1 MSGRTVVR
9 KIDGG
14 KLFRLT
20 LLPTGKVRL
29 HGDFF
34 LYPEER
40 IEAIEEW
47 LECCLTMP
55 DKTSAKRYLEKEIDE
70 EKITILG
77 VDVQHLIDALWRAK
91 E

>member
-29 HGDFF
+29 NGDFF

-40 IEAIEEW
+40 LEVIEEW
-47 LECCLTMP
+47 LEYCLTIP
-55 DKTSAKRYLEKEIDE
+55 DETSAKRYLEKKFDE
-70 EKITILG
+70 ERITILG
-77 VDVQHLIDALWRAK
+77 VDVNHLIDALWRAK